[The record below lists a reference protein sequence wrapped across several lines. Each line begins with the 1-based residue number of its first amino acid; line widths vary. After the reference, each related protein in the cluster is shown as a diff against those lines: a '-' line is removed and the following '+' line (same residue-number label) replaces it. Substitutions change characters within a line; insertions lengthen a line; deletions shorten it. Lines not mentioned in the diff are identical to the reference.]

1 MPPPGG
7 MAGMGVSFLGFSASI
22 ASVVNTI
29 GIEVVAFLTA
39 GGLMSYRP
47 SILV

>member
-1 MPPPGG
+1 
-7 MAGMGVSFLGFSASI
+7 MAGMGVSFLGFI